1 MHIKCF
7 DLEDQRRFAS
17 LSGDYNPLHLDPV
30 YSRRLLFGCPVVHGV
45 HLVLY
50 ALERLLEG
58 RSSPLAL
65 RHLNAVF
72 NHPLPVGKPFH
83 MKILAADDAGFEIQ
97 SAGNE
102 CHLLGQF
109 LARENIP
116 SDSASLPDKMP
127 TAACRELSF
136 AQAAQ
141 ARGMAPLYLNPAELL
156 AMFPRISGM
165 IPPVQVAEILATTR
179 LTGMDC
185 PGLNT
190 IFHSLDLNF
199 VETGGRPL
207 AMFYRVNRSD
217 ERFSIINL
225 EVDSFG
231 LHGRL
236 SAFYRPSPVDQPSF
250 AQVAEK
256 VSSGEFGQIRALIVG
271 GSRGLGELTAKII
284 AAGGGEVCFTYNMG
298 KQDAQRVQDEISKC
312 DGKARSF
319 SLDVTSPTA
328 PDWPV
333 LLQDWR
339 PTHMFYYATPH
350 IGSSR
355 SGEPFSQE
363 RYAGFCEYYVL
374 GFCRIVESIAPLL
387 PCGLKVFYPSTAYI
401 DAPKS
406 GQEEYIAA
414 KSAGQWLCRYFT
426 RRWPKLNFHIPR
438 LPLLKTDQTAGIQ
451 PRRTEDS
458 LEVLLKEIRALV

>member
-1 MHIKCF
+1 MDIKCF

-30 YSRRLLFGCPVVHGV
+30 YSRRLLFGCPVVHGA

-50 ALERLLEG
+50 ALERLLGG

-65 RHLNAVF
+65 RHLKAVF
-72 NHPLPVGKPFH
+72 NNPLPVGKQFR
-83 MKILAADDAGFEIQ
+83 MKIIAADDAGFEIQ
-97 SAGNE
+97 SAGKE

-109 LARENIP
+109 LAWENITC
-116 SDSASLPDKMP
+116 DSPSLPDKIP
-127 TAACRELSF
+127 AASCRELSF

-141 ARGMAPLYLNPAELL
+141 AQGVAPLYLNPVELL
-156 AMFPRISGM
+156 DMFPRIAGM

-199 VETGGRPL
+199 TETGGPL
-207 AMFYRVNRSD
+207 TMSYRVYRSD
-217 ERFSIINL
+217 ERFSSINL

-236 SAFYRPSPVDQPSF
+236 SAFYRPSPVDQPSV
-250 AQVAEK
+250 ARVAEK
-256 VSSGEFGQIRALIVG
+256 VSPGEFRQVRALIIG

-298 KQDAQRVQDEISKC
+298 KQDAQRVGDEIGKC
-312 DGKARSF
+312 QGKARSI

-328 PDWPV
+328 PDWPG
-333 LLQDWR
+333 LLEDWR

-350 IGSSR
+350 IGSLR

-374 GFCRIVESIAPLL
+374 EFCRIVESIAPLA
-387 PCGLKVFYPSTAYI
+387 PSGLKIFYPSTAYI
-401 DAPKS
+401 DTPKG
-406 GQEEYIAA
+406 GQQEYIAA
-414 KSAGQWLCRYFT
+414 KSAGQWLCRYLA
-426 RRWPKLNFHIPR
+426 RRWPKMNFHVPR

-451 PRRTEDS
+451 PRRTADS
-458 LEVLLKEIRALV
+458 LEVLLKEIKALV

>member
-7 DLEDQRRFAS
+7 DLADQRRFAS

-30 YSRRLLFGCPVVHGV
+30 YSRRLLFGCPVVHGA

-50 ALERLLEG
+50 ALERLLER

-65 RHLNAVF
+65 RHLKAVF
-72 NHPLPVGKPFH
+72 NHPLPVGKPFR
-83 MKILAADDAGFEIQ
+83 MEIITADEAGFEIQ
-97 SAGNE
+97 SAGKE
-102 CHLLGQF
+102 CHVLGQF
-109 LARENIP
+109 LAGENIP
-116 SDSASLPDKMP
+116 CDLPSLPDKI
-127 TAACRELSF
+127 AAASCRELSF
-136 AQAAQ
+136 AEASQAQGVAQ
-141 ARGMAPLYLNPAELL
+141 LYLNPAELL
-156 AMFPRISGM
+156 AMFPRMAGM
-165 IPPVQVAEILATTR
+165 MPPVQVAEILATTR

-199 VETGGRPL
+199 METGRPL
-207 AMFYRVNRSD
+207 AMFYRVCRGD
-217 ERFSIINL
+217 RRFSIINL

-236 SAFYRPSPVDQPSF
+236 STFFRPSPVDQPSF

-256 VSSGEFGQIRALIVG
+256 VSSGEFRQIRALIIG

-284 AAGGGEVCFTYNMG
+284 AAGGGEVCFTYNTG
-298 KQDAQRVQDEISKC
+298 KQDAQRVEDEIAKC
-312 DGKARSF
+312 NGKARSF
-319 SLDVTSPTA
+319 PLDVTSSTA
-328 PDWPV
+328 SDWPE

-339 PTHMFYYATPH
+339 PTHMFYYATSH
-350 IGSSR
+350 IGSLR

-363 RYAGFCEYYVL
+363 RYAGFCEYYVA
-374 GFCRIVESIAPLL
+374 GFCRIVESIAPLV
-387 PCGLKVFYPSTAYI
+387 PSGLKIFYPSTTYI
-401 DAPKS
+401 DARKS
-406 GQEEYIAA
+406 GQDEYVAA
-414 KSAGQWLCRYFT
+414 KSAGEWLCRYFT
-426 RRWPKLNFHIPR
+426 RRWPKLIFHISR

-458 LEVLLKEIRALV
+458 LEVLLKEIRELV

>member
-1 MHIKCF
+1 MDNKCF

-45 HLVLY
+45 HMVLY
-50 ALERLLEG
+50 ALERFLEG

-65 RHLNAVF
+65 KHLKAEF
-72 NHPLPVGKPFH
+72 NHPLPLGKPFR
-83 MKILAADDAGFEIQ
+83 MEIIAADDAGFEIK

-109 LARENIP
+109 ITRENIP
-116 SDSASLPDKMP
+116 CDSASLPDKMP
-127 TAACRELSF
+127 AASCRELSF

-141 ARGMAPLYLNPAELL
+141 ARGAAPLYLSPAELL
-156 AMFPRISGM
+156 TMFPRMAGM

-199 VETGGRPL
+199 AETGGPL
-207 AMFYRVNRSD
+207 AMFYRVDRSD
-217 ERFSIINL
+217 QRFSIIQL

-236 SAFYRPSPVDQPSF
+236 SAFFRPSPVDQPSF

-256 VSSGEFGQIRALIVG
+256 VSSGEFRQIRALIVG

-298 KQDAQRVQDEISKC
+298 KQDAQRVQGEIRKC
-312 DGKARSF
+312 NGKARSF
-319 SLDVTSPTA
+319 SLDVTSPAA
-328 PDWPV
+328 PDWPG
-333 LLQDWR
+333 LLQEWR

-350 IGSSR
+350 IGSS
-355 SGEPFSQE
+355 SSDEPFSRE
-363 RYAGFCEYYVL
+363 RYAEFCEYYVL

-387 PCGLKVFYPSTAYI
+387 PSGLKIFYPSTAYI
-401 DAPKS
+401 DNPKS
-406 GQEEYIAA
+406 GQDEYVAA

-426 RRWPKLNFHIPR
+426 RRWPKLIFHIPR

-451 PRRTEDS
+451 PRRTAES
-458 LEVLLKEIRALV
+458 LEVLLKEIRKLV

>member
-1 MHIKCF
+1 MDIKCF

-50 ALERLLEG
+50 ALERLLER

-65 RHLNAVF
+65 MHLKAVF
-72 NHPLPVGKPFH
+72 NHPLPVGKPFR
-83 MKILAADDAGFEIQ
+83 MQIITADVAGFEIQ
-97 SAGNE
+97 SAGKE

-109 LARENIP
+109 LNRENNP
-116 SDSASLPDKMP
+116 CDSASLPDKMP
-127 TAACRELSF
+127 AASCRELSF

-141 ARGMAPLYLNPAELL
+141 AQGVAPLYLNPAELL
-156 AMFPRISGM
+156 AMFPRMAGM
-165 IPPVQVAEILATTR
+165 IPLVQVAEILATTR

-190 IFHSLDLNF
+190 IFHSLDLDF
-199 VETGGRPL
+199 VQTGRPL
-207 AMFYRVNRSD
+207 AMFYRVYRSD
-217 ERFSIINL
+217 RRFSIIHL

-231 LHGRL
+231 LQGRL

-256 VSSGEFGQIRALIVG
+256 VSSGEFGQTCALIIG

-284 AAGGGEVCFTYNMG
+284 AAGGGEVCFTYSMG
-298 KQDAQRVQDEISKC
+298 KLDARRVQDEIRKC
-312 DGKARSF
+312 NGQARSF
-319 SLDVTSPTA
+319 ALDVTSPTA
-328 PDWPV
+328 PDWPG
-333 LLQDWR
+333 LLQDWH
-339 PTHMFYYATPH
+339 PTHMFYYASPH
-350 IGSSR
+350 IGSLPSD
-355 SGEPFSQE
+355 EPFSQE

-374 GFCRIVESIAPLL
+374 GFCRIVESIARLAPS
-387 PCGLKVFYPSTAYI
+387 GLMIFYPSTTYI
-401 DAPKS
+401 DAPNS
-406 GQEEYIAA
+406 GQDEYVAA
-414 KSAGQWLCRYFT
+414 KSAGEWLCRYFT
-426 RRWPKLNFHIPR
+426 RRWPKLIIHTPR

-458 LEVLLKEIRALV
+458 LEVLLKEIRKMV